1 MRTIATAAAAC
12 GMIVLGGCGI
22 KGPLQFPQVPKPI
35 ARPAA
40 KPADGPANSAPAPAR
55 APTADHNKPAPQ
67 DSAQ

>member
-12 GMIVLGGCGI
+12 GLIVLGGCGI
-22 KGPLQFPQVPKPI
+22 KGPLQFPQAPKPI

-40 KPADGPANSAPAPAR
+40 KPADSTAASVPAPAQ
-55 APTADHNKPAPQ
+55 APAADHNKPAPQ

>member
-12 GMIVLGGCGI
+12 GLIVLGGCGI

-40 KPADGPANSAPAPAR
+40 KPAASVPAPAQ
-55 APTADHNKPAPQ
+55 APAADHNKPAPQ
-67 DSAQ
+67 DSLP

>member
-12 GMIVLGGCGI
+12 GLIVLGGCGI
-22 KGPLQFPQVPKPI
+22 KGPLQLPQVPKPI

-40 KPADGPANSAPAPAR
+40 KPVGSAPAPAQ
-55 APTADHNKPAPQ
+55 APAADHNKPAPQ

>member
-12 GMIVLGGCGI
+12 GLIVLGGCGI
-22 KGPLQFPQVPKPI
+22 KGPLQFPQVPKPV

-40 KPADGPANSAPAPAR
+40 KPAASAPAPAQ
-55 APTADHNKPAPQ
+55 APAADHNKPAPQ

>member
-1 MRTIATAAAAC
+1 MRIIATAAAAC
-12 GMIVLGGCGI
+12 GLIVLGGCGI

-40 KPADGPANSAPAPAR
+40 KPADSAPAPVP
-55 APTADHNKPAPQ
+55 APAADHNKPAPQ

>member
-1 MRTIATAAAAC
+1 MRIIATAAAAC
-12 GMIVLGGCGI
+12 GLIVLGGCGI

-40 KPADGPANSAPAPAR
+40 KPASSTAASMPAPAQ
-55 APTADHNKPAPQ
+55 APAADHNKPAPQ

>member
-12 GMIVLGGCGI
+12 GLIVLGGCGN

-40 KPADGPANSAPAPAR
+40 KPADSTAASVPAPAQ
-55 APTADHNKPAPQ
+55 APAADHNKPAPQ

>member
-12 GMIVLGGCGI
+12 GLIVLGGCGI

-40 KPADGPANSAPAPAR
+40 KPAASAPAPAQTP
-55 APTADHNKPAPQ
+55 AADHNKPAPQ

>member
-12 GMIVLGGCGI
+12 GLIVLGGCGI
-22 KGPLQFPQVPKPI
+22 KGPLQLPQIPQPI

-40 KPADGPANSAPAPAR
+40 QPANGAARNAPAPAP
-55 APTADHNKPAPQ
+55 APSADHNKPAPQ

>member
-12 GMIVLGGCGI
+12 GLIVLGGCGI
-22 KGPLQFPQVPKPI
+22 KGPLQLPQVPKPI

-40 KPADGPANSAPAPAR
+40 KPADSVPAPAQ
-55 APTADHNKPAPQ
+55 APAADHNKPVPQ

>member
-12 GMIVLGGCGI
+12 GLIVLGGCGI
-22 KGPLQFPQVPKPI
+22 KGPLQLPQVPKPI

-40 KPADGPANSAPAPAR
+40 KPAGSAPAPAQ
-55 APTADHNKPAPQ
+55 APAADHNKPAPQ

>member
-1 MRTIATAAAAC
+1 MRTIAIAAAAC
-12 GMIVLGGCGI
+12 GLLVLGGCGI
-22 KGPLQFPQVPKPI
+22 KGPLQLPQVPKPI

>member
-12 GMIVLGGCGI
+12 GLIVLGGCGI
-22 KGPLQFPQVPKPI
+22 KGPLQLPQVPKPV

-55 APTADHNKPAPQ
+55 APAADHNNPAPQ
-67 DSAQ
+67 DSAH